1 MAAPVAQ
8 ESFPMPPGLCPPEL
22 SLPSIE
28 FMPPPGLVPAKDK
41 GTRKGDPYAA
51 LVPLEETSLGNVEL
65 LHYSFLLMNLQ
76 EQDMPLYSVESVGL
90 ESPAKLVTSPCKP
103 PGFFQPA
110 GDSPKLP
117 PGVLTPAGPPGIF
130 REAATYSDASTMASP
145 EASDP
150 EDSGQETP
158 PMNATTEACQ
168 ATPGTPSWR
177 HQATGQELRIEALNM
192 AQNKPLR
199 VQWPVDAKKL
209 GCRDKQIVSPPF
221 QLTPGCVFKLMLKPK
236 AFGEK
241 KGQASFHK
249 ARGWGAVE
257 LKCVDSAAPPHLRF
271 RISVGASP
279 PRSVVSHDFSENT
292 VATLNSG
299 EETFNFRSA
308 LVGDPA
314 VFWIFLEAQPNA
326 MQQAEQ

>member
-1 MAAPVAQ
+1 MSAPSAQ
-8 ESFPMPPGLCPPEL
+8 QSFPMPPGLFPPGL
-22 SLPSIE
+22 SLPSRE
-28 FMPPPGLVPAKDK
+28 FMPPPGLFPANDE
-41 GTRKGDPYAA
+41 GSNEEGHYAA

-65 LHYSFLLMNLQ
+65 LQYSLLLMNLQ
-76 EQDMPLYSVESVGL
+76 EQDLPLYSVENVGL
-90 ESPAKLVTSPCKP
+90 ESPAKLVTSPSKP

-110 GDSPKLP
+110 GDAPKHP
-117 PGVLTPAGPPGIF
+117 PHALKPAGPPGVF
-130 REAATYSDASTMASP
+130 RTYSDASTEASP

-150 EDSGQETP
+150 EDSSQETP
-158 PMNATTEACQ
+158 PTNTVTEASSQ

-177 HQATGQELRIEALNM
+177 HQATGKELRIEALNM

-209 GCRDKQIVSPPF
+209 SCRDKQIVSPPF
-221 QLTPGCVFKLMLKPK
+221 EIEPGCVFKLMLKPK

-271 RISVGASP
+271 RISVGDSP
-279 PRSVVSHDFSENT
+279 PRSVVSHDFSENS

-299 EETFNFRSA
+299 EEAFNFRSA

-314 VFWIFLEAQPNA
+314 VFWISLEAQPNA
-326 MQQAEQ
+326 MRRAEQ